1 MVDGTVVLSKVSSVR
16 RRLARLKRMPDIS
29 LEALKNNVDTQ
40 DIVLHNLQL
49 AIQGCV
55 DIGAHIISD
64 EGWGVAGSFS
74 EIFYILQE
82 KHVITPDLA
91 EKMIAMVG
99 FRNILVHEYETIRL
113 DIVYRILKADLDD
126 IEDFLLAVADR
137 FNL

>member
-1 MVDGTVVLSKVSSVR
+1 
-16 RRLARLKRMPDIS
+16 MPDIS